1 MGPCEYPEPL
11 SESTDF
17 YLCARG
23 IVTVS
28 GSTIVGNVPGG
39 ASVIRG
45 DVTELA
51 CGGEVRFTF
60 LRKEWE

>member
-1 MGPCEYPEPL
+1 L